1 MKRWGAVASLL
12 LALMLSACGDNLL
25 AGGASL
31 GGTGGGSKPGGGT
44 GVDVDEGN
52 GTQNPGNQLPVT
64 EQEIVKYI
72 SYTLPVQDNC
82 GVIQRKMYFLDHQGQ
97 PVKQLMQEE
106 YGDRVQV
113 KVELTNIASYPVF
126 EKLRDCR
133 TGFELL
139 DAYSTTEPPV
149 SIKPRRRVSCEGDVS
164 WRVFAPQ
171 QTQTYMFESADN
183 YLTDDMT
190 EGRIQHFQVEYAPE
204 FLQQPQS
211 GLPSASAD
219 TLRCAPLQLR
229 FNTVNRQP
237 QPDDSKGEDPTKSDT
252 PGGIIS

>member
-1 MKRWGAVASLL
+1 MKRWGSVASLV

-31 GGTGGGSKPGGGT
+31 GGTGGGSKPGGTTGT
-44 GVDVDEGN
+44 GVDEGN

-113 KVELTNIASYPVF
+113 KVELTNTASYPVF
-126 EKLRDCR
+126 EKLRDCH

-171 QTQTYMFESADN
+171 QTQTYVFESADN
-183 YLTDDMT
+183 YLSDDMT
-190 EGRIQHFQVEYAPE
+190 EGRIQHFRLLHTPE
-204 FLQQPQS
+204 FVQQMQQ

-219 TLRCAPLQLR
+219 SIACAPMHVS
-229 FNTVNRQP
+229 FNTVNKVVPRS
-237 QPDDSKGEDPTKSDT
+237 DSGDSATEDKK
-252 PGGIIS
+252 